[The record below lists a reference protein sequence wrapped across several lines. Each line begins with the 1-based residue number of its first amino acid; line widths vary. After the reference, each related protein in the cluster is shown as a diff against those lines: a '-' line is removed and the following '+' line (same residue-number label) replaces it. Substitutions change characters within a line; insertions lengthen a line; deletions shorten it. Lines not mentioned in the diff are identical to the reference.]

1 MTRQGIV
8 QENSIGQDRIA
19 YSITPKGI
27 SLLHTFKEFK
37 KLLPDTNLTS
47 NQLPVY
53 LELIE

>member
-1 MTRQGIV
+1 MTRQRIV

-19 YSITPKGI
+19 YSITLKEI

-53 LELIE
+53 PDLIE